1 MKIRKIEFKNFGP
14 FYETLPL
21 TVDVEDGRPL
31 VLIRAS
37 NDVLKT
43 SFLNAIKFCLFGQ
56 AAEPH
61 GLGTGDSIKQVP
73 NRLAAFEGDGET
85 SVVLSIE
92 HPNGGDTYEVKRSV
106 QFKKVKEHG
115 DLPELHSWKYSIQ
128 MNGNVIID
136 PKNNVGYQN
145 DFVDKIEEWV
155 PQDISQFFFFDG
167 QKIQDYSTKQSYKKK
182 EIKTSIEQILGIRQ
196 LRHTRKD
203 LERLAHDLNT
213 ELLEVQ
219 NKSSNTQEE
228 AARLQT
234 MKLELDTEKKVLEF
248 EEKELAQLQTTINN
262 LNNFLEAK
270 EGLVN
275 DWQEKTRVENIV
287 IQLKEERE
295 RMVDDRMEFQNQHLL
310 SEIFQLCVK
319 PASPTVASQYS
330 IHEIEV
336 MKQHRH
342 ENPNNCSICGKDR
355 DESSR
360 QHLEEAVAQPE
371 ATSDGAI
378 QTILE
383 TITANTRTLRVLN
396 RTTGDFITFGPN
408 IQEAHTYLFS
418 SEAEADRKIDQAKV
432 ALDSIEERIGN
443 ATSQMEVEVS
453 QKRDQYEKAKEKKN
467 MRQGA
472 FDLSQEQHE
481 TKWKEYN
488 DAVSQNSA
496 MSTDEPVIIAQARL
510 NRCNETLRAFKEVID
525 ATTDIQRQE
534 VAETMSTSFKN
545 LTNQPLLYTA
555 LDLDEQYRILI
566 QQKNYPVKPAWQ
578 LGPSSGQSAVIAFSF
593 MYALN
598 KSALKQA
605 PIVID
610 TPTGNLSPDHSNN
623 IVNFWHEFGEQVFIL
638 YQPNELAQW
647 QYPNIEGFVS
657 KHYRGIRKPSD
668 PELSMFED
676 FDNDWMRDRP
686 AGARGVI

>member
-14 FYETLPL
+14 FYETIPL
-21 TVDVEDGRPL
+21 DVDVEDGRPL

-43 SFLNAIKFCLFGQ
+43 SFLNAIKFCLFGS
-56 AAEPH
+56 AAPPH
-61 GLGTGDSIKQVP
+61 GLGAGDSIKQVP

-115 DLPELHSWKYSIQ
+115 DLPELHSWNYSIQ
-128 MNGNVIID
+128 MNGDLIID
-136 PKNNVGYQN
+136 PKNGVKTQL
-145 DFVDKIEEWV
+145 DFVDKVEEWV

-167 QKIQDYSTKQSYKKK
+167 QKIQDYSSKQAYNKK
-182 EIKTSIEQILGIRQ
+182 EVKTTIEQILGIRQ

-203 LERLAHDLNT
+203 LERLAHGLNT

-228 AARLQT
+228 AAKLKIT
-234 MKLELDTEKKVLEF
+234 KLELDK
-248 EEKELAQLQTTINN
+248 EEKDLEIEGKFLVQLQNTIDN

-270 EGLVN
+270 EGLVT
-275 DWQEKTRVENIV
+275 DWGEKRKMEKTLSD
-287 IQLKEERE
+287 QKGE
-295 RMVDDRMEFQNQHLL
+295 RMDILDDRTEFQDKNFL

-342 ENPNNCSICGKDR
+342 EDPSNCSICGKDR

-360 QHLEEAVAQPE
+360 QHLEDAVAQPE

-378 QTILE
+378 QTMLE
-383 TITANTRTLRVLN
+383 KITANTRTLRVLN
-396 RTTGDFITFGPN
+396 RTTGDYITFGPN
-408 IQEAHTYLFS
+408 ITEAHAYLFS
-418 SEAEADRKIDQAKV
+418 SEAEADRKIDQTKV
-432 ALDSIEERIGN
+432 ALEKIEERIGN
-443 ATSQMEVEVS
+443 ATSQMEVEVE
-453 QKRDQYEKAKEKKN
+453 QKRGQYEKAKEKRQH
-467 MRQGA
+467 RQGA

-481 TKWKEYN
+481 TKWEEYN
-488 DAVSQNSA
+488 EAVSQNSA
-496 MSTDEPVIIAQARL
+496 LSTDEPVIIAQARL
-510 NRCNETLRAFKEVID
+510 NRCNETLHAFKEVID

-534 VAETMSTSFKN
+534 VAETMSDSFKN

-566 QQKNYPVKPAWQ
+566 QQKNYPLKPAWQ
-578 LGPSSGQSAVIAFSF
+578 LSPSSGQSAVIAFSF

-623 IVNFWHEFGEQVFIL
+623 IVNFWHEFGDQVFIL
-638 YQPNELAQW
+638 YQPNELEQW
-647 QYPNIEGFVS
+647 QYPGIERFVS

-668 PELSMFED
+668 PELSTIEE